1 MEIDPP
7 TSKYLNPSLLSQMSN
22 VMPPKR
28 KFEEE
33 NIRDTFKAEKD
44 QRPFVI
50 KIKIPK
56 KSRTPQKA
64 EKSSSSST
72 SLSSS
77 PVNRV
82 PGPRQKGG
90 LRLPGMKVDTPKS
103 EPKIKITVK
112 PSPKAKTPVRR
123 KPAVP
128 SPIIINPN
136 QKRDTLYVMG
146 EDVVLQPNDF
156 RDSPLTVRVLTK
168 LGKGAYGEV
177 YQVVPI
183 DQDLPEYF
191 PKYDGMTTYAMK
203 VMLDVRGSRSFEYE
217 HAIMD
222 LIGSKFNDQPG
233 RCPSNVLC
241 YFDISKDKNGRYYML
256 SEKMDGSISDY
267 VDRMKSANTK
277 IGLALKVF
285 QQTMSGLEEL
295 KKVGLL
301 HRDLKE
307 ENLLYKIPTTNGRAR
322 PSDIMI
328 KIGDFGLSCVP
339 RTKNLACGKG
349 FVGTPLYIDP
359 SILMVIESGK
369 TKDVDEIWSETN
381 DMYSLAVIL
390 YQIIFG
396 RYLQDNDWYK
406 MHPND
411 RTNPK
416 LLTDGYIEVYNRN
429 VMNVLDLLEKY
440 VHSKTEKNKKIANML
455 RFIIRNLDPF
465 DHKQRTTI
473 DEVMDLYI

>member
-7 TSKYLNPSLLSQMSN
+7 TSKYLNPSLLSQMTSI
-22 VMPPKR
+22 MPPKR

-33 NIRDTFKAEKD
+33 NIIDTFKPEKD
-44 QRPFVI
+44 QRPFVF

-56 KSRTPQKA
+56 KSITQQKA

-82 PGPRQKGG
+82 QRQTGG
-90 LRLPGMKVDTPKS
+90 LTLPGMNMNRPKS
-103 EPKIKITVK
+103 QPKIKITVK
-112 PSPKAKTPVRR
+112 PSPKAKSPRRR
-123 KPAVP
+123 KTEVP

-146 EDVVLQPNDF
+146 EDVVLQPNEF
-156 RDSPLTVRVLTK
+156 RDSPLTMRVLTK

-177 YQVVPI
+177 YQVIPI
-183 DQDLPEYF
+183 DQDLPDYF
-191 PKYDGMTTYAMK
+191 PKYDGVTTYAMK
-203 VMLDVRGSRSFEYE
+203 VMLDSRGSRSFEYE

-267 VDRMKSANTK
+267 ADRMKSTDTK

-285 QQTMSGLEEL
+285 QQTMSGLKEL

-307 ENLLYKIPTTNGRAR
+307 ENLLYKITPL
-322 PSDIMI
+322 M
-328 KIGDFGLSCVP
+328 
-339 RTKNLACGKG
+339 KNKLQRENCLLVVAVVVAGVITG
-349 FVGTPLYIDP
+349 VGT
-359 SILMVIESGK
+359 V
-369 TKDVDEIWSETN
+369 
-381 DMYSLAVIL
+381 
-390 YQIIFG
+390 
-396 RYLQDNDWYK
+396 R
-406 MHPND
+406 
-411 RTNPK
+411 
-416 LLTDGYIEVYNRN
+416 
-429 VMNVLDLLEKY
+429 
-440 VHSKTEKNKKIANML
+440 
-455 RFIIRNLDPF
+455 
-465 DHKQRTTI
+465 
-473 DEVMDLYI
+473 

>member
-7 TSKYLNPSLLSQMSN
+7 TSKYLNPSLLSQMTSI
-22 VMPPKR
+22 MPPKR

-33 NIRDTFKAEKD
+33 NIIDTFKPEKD
-44 QRPFVI
+44 QRPFVF

-56 KSRTPQKA
+56 KSITQQKA

-82 PGPRQKGG
+82 QRQTGG
-90 LRLPGMKVDTPKS
+90 LTLPGMNMNRPKS
-103 EPKIKITVK
+103 QPKIKITVK
-112 PSPKAKTPVRR
+112 PSPKAKSPRRR
-123 KPAVP
+123 KTEVP

-146 EDVVLQPNDF
+146 EDVVLQPNEF
-156 RDSPLTVRVLTK
+156 RDSPLTMRVLTK

-177 YQVVPI
+177 YQVIPI
-183 DQDLPEYF
+183 DQDLPDYF
-191 PKYDGMTTYAMK
+191 PKYDGVTTYAMK
-203 VMLDVRGSRSFEYE
+203 VMLDSRGSRSFEYE

-267 VDRMKSANTK
+267 ADRMKSTDTK

-285 QQTMSGLEEL
+285 QQTMSGLKEL

-322 PSDIMI
+322 PSEIVI

-406 MHPND
+406 MNPND

-416 LLTDGYIEVYNRN
+416 LLRDGYNGVYNRN

-440 VHSKTEKNKKIANML
+440 DHSKVEKKKKIANML

-465 DHKQRTTI
+465 DEQQRTSI